1 MILDAKP
8 LLELMTRASRCKFKK
23 VFMVN
28 HLLIQCYTVGIDS
41 DIGFHYVLAIP
52 DTEEYSSPFYDSL
65 VELEPSAITKAY
77 STGHKILLEK
87 KKETGAKPKE
97 IKEELVVQ
105 FKDTKMEMKFLY
117 YVMDELVTTAIY
129 TSPYPV
135 DETRPEVENCVDTLV
150 STANRIKPGGSCVL
164 IDGNRTGIFDR
175 TMDSVQTYFHVI
187 KINGEKVRIPF
198 IRSMFLGSKSYDRF
212 IVSIQETLLKSIYL
226 FSIQLTRKG
235 LTEQFFGYIQN
246 F

>member
-8 LLELMTRASRCKFKK
+8 FIELMTRATRCKFKK
-23 VFMVN
+23 IFMVN
-28 HLLIQCYTVGIDS
+28 HLLIQCYTVDIDS

-52 DTEEYSSPFYDSL
+52 DTEEYGSPFYDEL
-65 VELEPSAITKAY
+65 VELEPSAITKTY
-77 STGHKILLEK
+77 STGHKIFLER
-87 KKETGAKPKE
+87 KKEIGAKPKE
-97 IKEELVVQ
+97 VKEELVVQ
-105 FKDTKMEMKFLY
+105 FKATKLEIKFLY
-117 YVMDELVTTAIY
+117 YIRNELVTTSVY

-135 DETRPEVENCVDTLV
+135 DETRPEVENCIETLV

-175 TMDSVQTYFHVI
+175 TLNSVQTYFHVI

-198 IRSMFLGSKSYDRF
+198 IKSMFLGSKSYDRF
-212 IVSIQETLLKSIYL
+212 IISVQETILKNIYL
-226 FSIQLTRKG
+226 FSIQLTKKG